1 MKKILA
7 ILLCIVLI
15 CTLSVTVFAEET
27 TPEDTPEDIPS
38 QEEIEAEADKIANN
52 IVDDIVAWVQNHLE
66 EISVIVTLL
75 LTIFYN
81 VRKFATMNKSIG
93 TLNNNAITVAKDS
106 SEAVGSALVGVE
118 GVKSIVA
125 TYVNEFADLKGTIKA
140 SLEQTEKR
148 YETAKLAN
156 IELANEVAELLVL
169 ANIPPSKKEELYAR
183 HRAALDKIAEA
194 EKPTEVI
201 GYVKEA

>member
-7 ILLCIVLI
+7 ILLCIVVI

-27 TPEDTPEDIPS
+27 TPEGTPEDIPS

-106 SEAVGSALVGVE
+106 SAAIDSALVGLE
-118 GVKSIVA
+118 GVNSIVS

-169 ANIPPSKKEELYAR
+169 ANIPPAKKEELYAR

>member
-7 ILLCIVLI
+7 ILLCIVVI

-27 TPEDTPEDIPS
+27 TPEGTPEDFPS

-106 SEAVGSALVGVE
+106 SAAIDSALVGLE
-118 GVKSIVA
+118 GVNSIVS